1 MYTVVDFEFNQAFDF
16 GEGSPETDPAC
27 RFEIIQIGAVRL
39 DEDFNETDRFSV
51 FIKPE
56 IYTRLHPYVAR
67 MTGISAAELEK
78 ADGFKKAYAAFR
90 AFAGDSRIYCVWGNS
105 DIRVLYRNL
114 CYHGMIEGDIVAEY
128 IDVQQIMARYLKY
141 GRGRSIGLKNAADML
156 GIEEKLPFH
165 NALCDA
171 VYTAEIFKRIHG
183 AGNGIRIFNSKHIP
197 KRERKKEARKN
208 AGSK

>member
-1 MYTVVDFEFNQAFDF
+1 
-16 GEGSPETDPAC
+16 
-27 RFEIIQIGAVRL
+27 
-39 DEDFNETDRFSV
+39 
-51 FIKPE
+51 
-56 IYTRLHPYVAR
+56 
-67 MTGISAAELEK
+67 
-78 ADGFKKAYAAFR
+78 
-90 AFAGDSRIYCVWGNS
+90 
-105 DIRVLYRNL
+105 
-114 CYHGMIEGDIVAEY
+114 MIEGDIVAEY

-197 KRERKKEARKN
+197 KRERKKEAREN